1 MRTEHRTKQQAEV
14 RGTQKSSRTHQRNR
28 TEENQRADQKMRT
41 DKQEQGE
48 NGGEHS
54 KKIEQHPSQK
64 PSRT

>member
-1 MRTEHRTKQQAEV
+1 MRIEHRTKEQAEV
-14 RGTQKSSRTHQRNR
+14 RGTQKSSRNR

-54 KKIEQHPSQK
+54 KKMEQHPSQK